1 MHGSSYDVV
10 AQVARTNQH
19 MTKLQ
24 GNRLQ
29 QAASKQQA
37 DAPQQA
43 ASKQQADA
51 PQQAA
56 SKQQVQFKRPANAQ
70 PLIIPRPKVPLNTN
84 RIQPKSSASAGGGQ
98 KPFRTDRPVLL
109 SRAVESTRAVEK
121 LQGRAAYHNSA

>member
-10 AQVARTNQH
+10 AQVARTNQL

-24 GNRLQ
+24 GNRL
-29 QAASKQQA
+29 
-37 DAPQQA
+37 QQA